1 MKDGEQFPAAC
12 APERGTSLSLAHLDK
27 HFATNRFPPAAVA
40 AVHPESGIEQGAV
53 DAEISLAI
61 LHVDLRVRVLLR
73 ARFRDLWHVLRVK
86 CSCHRSISDFVEA
99 LGRGRIVLEM
109 FV

>member
-1 MKDGEQFPAAC
+1 MKDGEQFP
-12 APERGTSLSLAHLDK
+12 ERRKGEHPSHLDK
-27 HFATNRFPPAAVA
+27 HFATNRFPASAVA

-53 DAEISLAI
+53 DAEISSAI

-73 ARFRDLWHVLRVK
+73 ARFRDLWHVLRIK

-99 LGRGRIVLEM
+99 LGVPSLTWWKFG
-109 FV
+109 